1 VLVGILKGNP
11 IVYLKNVTVYNHLS
25 DRLKVG
31 AQNIVEMA
39 VAGANWNLKLSEYY
53 VLGSHRQI

>member
-11 IVYLKNVTVYNHLS
+11 IVYFNNDTVYNHLS

-31 AQNIVEMA
+31 AQNRVEMA

-53 VLGSHRQI
+53 VSGSHI